1 MFQPLAGPSK
11 DFIHKTGKGGR
22 MKPQHVKKPHNDK
35 ADTTE
40 AAIPEQLMS
49 DDLRERIAKRA
60 YELYLE
66 RGCRAGCD
74 VEDWVD
80 AEREIL
86 ALPRV
91 QA

>member
-1 MFQPLAGPSK
+1 
-11 DFIHKTGKGGR
+11 
-22 MKPQHVKKPHNDK
+22 MKPQQLKRPHDDK
-35 ADTTE
+35 SDTTQT
-40 AAIPEQLMS
+40 AIPEQILS

-60 YELYLE
+60 YELYLD
-66 RGCRAGCD
+66 RGCQQGSD

-86 ALPRV
+86 ALPTV